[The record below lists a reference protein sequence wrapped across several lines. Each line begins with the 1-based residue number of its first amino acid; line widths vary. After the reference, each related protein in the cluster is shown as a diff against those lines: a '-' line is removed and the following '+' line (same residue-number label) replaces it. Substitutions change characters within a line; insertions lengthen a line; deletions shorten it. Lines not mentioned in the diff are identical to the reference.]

1 MLKLFCNA
9 VTENSFKCFL
19 LITLMNKPSTN
30 KESRLIPVGMV
41 FPFILVTSLFALWG
55 FANDITNP
63 LVAAFKD
70 VFVINNA
77 QSSWVQM
84 AFYGGYGTMAIPAAL
99 FIRRYSYKSG
109 IILGLTLY
117 AIGALICVPAASM
130 ASFNLFLAAL
140 YILTF
145 GLAFLETTAN
155 PYILSMGSP
164 ETATRRLN
172 LAQAFNPMG
181 SLTGMT
187 VASIFILSNLQ
198 VEEFR
203 TDFSGYQND
212 QGTQQVETVEYKV
225 LPFLQSKPKERVND
239 PIIAEY
245 VAANPD
251 NGLDTALADYKA
263 GELKTFMGKTH
274 RELQAHDLKMVSTP
288 YMIIGFIVIGVLLVF
303 IVSKLPHTASV
314 DDERE
319 NSSLREIL
327 GRLFNNPMYLGG
339 VVAQTFYVGAQIM
352 CWTFIIQYA
361 QDNLGMDK
369 ATAQNHN
376 IAAMVVF
383 LSSRFICTFFL
394 KYISPGAL
402 LLTLSSAAIC
412 ATLGAIYLPGMAGLY
427 SLMAI
432 SACMSL
438 MFPTIYGIAL
448 EGLGPDAKIASAGLI
463 LAIVGGAFMPRL
475 QGGIMDMDTFMGIDA
490 TRGSF
495 FLPCF
500 CFIMIAGYA
509 CYVRVY
515 HARRLA
521 GVNVESGGCRKH

>member
-1 MLKLFCNA
+1 
-9 VTENSFKCFL
+9 
-19 LITLMNKPSTN
+19 MNHTPDP
-30 KESRLIPVGMV
+30 KEPRLIPPGMV

-109 IILGLTLY
+109 IILGLALY

-155 PYILSMGSP
+155 PNILSMGSQ

-203 TDFSGYQND
+203 TDFFGYHSD
-212 QGTQQVETVEYKV
+212 QGTQQAELSDYQV
-225 LPFLQSKPKERVND
+225 LPFLQSKPRDRVND
-239 PIIAEY
+239 PVMAEY
-245 VAANPD
+245 VAAKPD
-251 NGLDTALADYKA
+251 AGLDQALADYKA
-263 GELKTFMGKTH
+263 GQLTTFMGKTH
-274 RELQAHDLKMVSTP
+274 RELQAHDLKIVSTP
-288 YMIIGFIVIGVLLVF
+288 YMIIGFIVIGVLLIFLVC
-303 IVSKLPHTASV
+303 KLPHTASV
-314 DDERE
+314 GDHRE
-319 NSSLREIL
+319 DSTLKEIL
-327 GRLFNNPMYLGG
+327 GRLFTNPVYLGG

-361 QDNLGMDK
+361 QDTLGMDK

-376 IAAMVVF
+376 ILAMVVF

-394 KYISPGAL
+394 KYTTPGAL
-402 LLTLSSAAIC
+402 LLVLSIAAIT

-427 SLMAI
+427 SLMGI

-475 QGGIMDMDTFMGIDA
+475 QGGIMDLDTFMGVNA

-495 FLPCF
+495 YLPCL
-500 CFIMIAGYA
+500 CFIVIAGYA
-509 CYVRVY
+509 CFVRMH
-515 HARRLA
+515 HARRAA
-521 GVNVESGGCRKH
+521 GQH

>member
-1 MLKLFCNA
+1 
-9 VTENSFKCFL
+9 
-19 LITLMNKPSTN
+19 MNTPTDK
-30 KESRLIPVGMV
+30 KDARLIGAGMV

-99 FIRRYSYKSG
+99 FIRKFSYKSG
-109 IILGLTLY
+109 IVLGLILY
-117 AIGALICVPAASM
+117 ATGALICVPAASM

-155 PYILSMGSP
+155 PYVLSMGP
-164 ETATRRLN
+164 EETATRRLN

-198 VEEFR
+198 VEDFR
-203 TDFSGYQND
+203 TDFAGYHSD
-212 QGTQQVETVEYKV
+212 QGTQQVETVEYNV
-225 LPFLQSKPKERVND
+225 LPIFQSTPKERVKD
-239 PIIAEY
+239 PVMAEY
-245 VAANPD
+245 VANNPEKS
-251 NGLDTALADYKA
+251 LDAALADYKD
-263 GELKTFMGKTH
+263 GELETFMGKTH
-274 RELQAHDLKMVSTP
+274 RELQDHDLKIVSTP
-288 YMIIGFIVIGVLLVF
+288 YMIIGFVVIGVLVVF
-303 IVSKLPHTASV
+303 LVSKLPHTASV
-314 DDERE
+314 GDHRE
-319 NSSLREIL
+319 DSSLGEIL
-327 GRLFNNPMYLGG
+327 GRLFKNPLYLGG

-361 QDNLGMDK
+361 QNELGMDK

-376 IAAMVVF
+376 IGAMVVF

-402 LLTLSSAAIC
+402 LLTLSSAAIG
-412 ATLGAIYLPGMAGLY
+412 ATLGAIYLEGMAGLY

-475 QGGIMDMDTFMGIDA
+475 QGGIMDMETFMGVDA

-495 FLPCF
+495 YLPCL
-500 CFIMIAGYA
+500 CFIVIAAYA
-509 CYVRVY
+509 CLTRLV
-515 HARRLA
+515 HARRRA
-521 GVNVESGGCRKH
+521 A

>member
-1 MLKLFCNA
+1 MASSDPENA
-9 VTENSFKCFL
+9 
-19 LITLMNKPSTN
+19 
-30 KESRLIPVGMV
+30 RLVPKGMV

-99 FIRRYSYKSG
+99 FIRRFSYKSG
-109 IILGLTLY
+109 IVLGLTLY

-155 PYILSMGSP
+155 PYILSMGP
-164 ETATRRLN
+164 QETATRRLN
-172 LAQAFNPMG
+172 LAQAFNPVG

-203 TDFSGYQND
+203 TDFAGYHSD
-212 QGTQQVETVEYKV
+212 QGTQQIETIEYKV
-225 LPFLQSKPKERVND
+225 LPIFQSTPKDRVND
-239 PIIAEY
+239 PVMARY

-251 NGLDTALADYKA
+251 VGLDAALADYKA
-263 GELKTFMGKTH
+263 GELASFMGKSH
-274 RELQAHDLKMVSTP
+274 RELQAHDLKIVSTP
-288 YMIIGFIVIGVLLVF
+288 YMIIGFVVIGVLMIFL
-303 IVSKLPHTASV
+303 VSKLPHTASV
-314 DDERE
+314 GDHRE
-319 NSSLREIL
+319 DSSLGEIL
-327 GRLFNNPMYLGG
+327 GRLFKNPLYLGG

-361 QDNLGMDK
+361 QETLGMDK

-376 IAAMVVF
+376 IGAMVVF

-402 LLTLSSAAIC
+402 LAVLSTAAIG
-412 ATLGAIYLPGMAGLY
+412 ATLGAIYLEGMAGLY
-427 SLMAI
+427 SLMGI

-475 QGGIMDMDTFMGIDA
+475 QGGIMDMETFLGVEA

-495 FLPCF
+495 FLPCL
-500 CFIMIAGYA
+500 CFIVIGSYA
-509 CYVRVY
+509 CFVIRM
-515 HARRLA
+515 HARRKTEA
-521 GVNVESGGCRKH
+521 S

>member
-1 MLKLFCNA
+1 MSKSA
-9 VTENSFKCFL
+9 S
-19 LITLMNKPSTN
+19 
-30 KESRLIPVGMV
+30 IPVV
-41 FPFILVTSLFALWG
+41 PKKFLFSFILVTTLFALWG

-99 FIRRYSYKSG
+99 FIRRFSYKSG
-109 IILGLTLY
+109 IILGLALY
-117 AIGALICVPAASM
+117 ALGALICVPAANM
-130 ASFNLFLAAL
+130 ASFNLFLVAL

-155 PYILSMGSP
+155 PYILSMGAP

-172 LAQAFNPMG
+172 LAQAFNPIG
-181 SLTGMT
+181 SLTGMAI
-187 VASIFILSNLQ
+187 ASLCILSNLQ

-203 TDFSGYQND
+203 ADYYGFHND
-212 QGTQQVETVEYKV
+212 NGNAIQAIDSSEHNV
-225 LPFLQSKPKERVND
+225 LKIFQAKQKERIQD
-239 PIIAEY
+239 PVLAEY
-245 VAANPD
+245 VATNPES
-251 NGLDTALADYKA
+251 GLGQALADYKA
-263 GELKTFMGKTH
+263 GELASFMGKSHT
-274 RELQAHDLKMVSTP
+274 ELQQHDLKIVSTP

-303 IVSKLPHTASV
+303 VFCKLPQNTNT
-314 DDERE
+314 DDPRE
-319 NSSLREIL
+319 DSSLREIFA
-327 GRLFNNPMYLGG
+327 RLAKNPLYLGG

-376 IAAMVVF
+376 IGAMIIF

-394 KYISPGAL
+394 KYISSGL
-402 LLTLSSAAIC
+402 LLGLLAGGAMA
-412 ATLGAIYLPGMAGLY
+412 ATLGAIYIEGMPGLY
-427 SLMAI
+427 CLMGV

-448 EGLGPDAKIASAGLI
+448 EGLGSDAKIASAGLI

-475 QGGIMDMDTFMGIDA
+475 QAGIMDMDTFMG
-490 TRGSF
+490 TSGSRGSF
-495 FLPCF
+495 YLPFICF
-500 CFIMIAGYA
+500 VVIAIYA
-509 CYVRVY
+509 LFTLRQKTI
-515 HARRLA
+515 A
-521 GVNVESGGCRKH
+521 KTI

>member
-1 MLKLFCNA
+1 MSKDTKPA
-9 VTENSFKCFL
+9 V
-19 LITLMNKPSTN
+19 
-30 KESRLIPVGMV
+30 IPAQ
-41 FPFILVTSLFALWG
+41 FILSFILVTTLFSLWG

-99 FIRRYSYKSG
+99 FIRRFSYKAG
-109 IILGLTLY
+109 IILGLALY
-117 AIGALICVPAASM
+117 AVGAMICVPAASM
-130 ASFNLFLAAL
+130 ASFNLFLIAL
-140 YILTF
+140 YVLTF

-155 PYILSMGSP
+155 PYILSMGP
-164 ETATRRLN
+164 AETATRRLN

-187 VASIFILSNLQ
+187 VASLFILSNLQ

-203 TDFSGYQND
+203 ADFNGHQSGSEHAEV
-212 QGTQQVETVEYKV
+212 TTPEYKV
-225 LPFLQSKPKERVND
+225 LPIFQAKERERVND
-239 PIIAEY
+239 PVLAEY

-251 NGLDTALADYKA
+251 VDLSGALADYKD
-263 GELKTFMGKTH
+263 GKLQTFMGKSH
-274 RELQAHDLKMVSTP
+274 AELQQHDLKIVSTP
-288 YMIIGFIVIGVLLVF
+288 YMIIGFVVLGVLVLFLVC
-303 IVSKLPHTASV
+303 KLPHTANA

-319 NSSLREIL
+319 NSTLGEIL
-327 GRLFNNPMYLGG
+327 GRLFKNPLYLGG
-339 VVAQTFYVGAQIM
+339 IVAQTFYVGAQIM

-361 QDNLGMDK
+361 QETLGMDK

-376 IAAMVVF
+376 IGAMVIF

-402 LLTLSSAAIC
+402 LAVLTVGAMTT
-412 ATLGAIYLPGMAGLY
+412 TLGAIYLDGMAGLY
-427 SLMAI
+427 SLMGI

-448 EGLGPDAKIASAGLI
+448 DGLGPDAKIASAGLI
-463 LAIVGGAFMPRL
+463 LAIVGGCFMPRL
-475 QGGIMDMDTFMGIDA
+475 QAGIMDMESFMG
-490 TRGSF
+490 TTGVRGSF
-495 FLPCF
+495 FLPFICF
-500 CFIMIAGYA
+500 VVIAVYA
-509 CYVRVY
+509 FFTMRM
-515 HARRLA
+515 HA
-521 GVNVESGGCRKH
+521 KHKMVQ

>member
-1 MLKLFCNA
+1 MPSKNTPP
-9 VTENSFKCFL
+9 VVPRKYL
-19 LITLMNKPSTN
+19 LS
-30 KESRLIPVGMV
+30 
-41 FPFILVTSLFALWG
+41 FILVTSLFALWG

-99 FIRRYSYKSG
+99 FIRRYSFKSG
-109 IILGLTLY
+109 ILLGLTLY
-117 AIGALICVPAASM
+117 ALGAMICVPAASM
-130 ASFNLFLAAL
+130 ASFDLFLVAL

-155 PYILSMGSP
+155 PYILSMGDP
-164 ETATRRLN
+164 KTATRRLN
-172 LAQAFNPMG
+172 LAQAFNPIG

-203 TDFSGYQND
+203 TDFNAIHDD
-212 QGTQQVETVEYKV
+212 QGTQEVAGVDHDV
-225 LPFLQSKPKERVND
+225 LPLFQSEESPRADD
-239 PIIAEY
+239 PVLRAY
-245 VAANPD
+245 VEANPEAS
-251 NGLDTALADYKA
+251 LDTALAAYKD
-263 GELKTFMGKTH
+263 GEIPTFMGKTH
-274 RELQAHDLKMVSTP
+274 REMQNHDLKIVSTP
-288 YMIIGFIVIGVLLVF
+288 YMVIGFVVLMVLVLF
-303 IVSKLPHTASV
+303 AVNKLPAASSS

-319 NSSLREIL
+319 NSSLRDIL
-327 GRLFNNPMYLGG
+327 KRLFTNPLYLGG
-339 VVAQTFYVGAQIM
+339 VIAQTFYVGAQIM

-361 QDNLGMDK
+361 QNTLGMDK

-383 LSSRFICTFFL
+383 LCSRFICTFFL

-402 LLTLSSAAIC
+402 LTILSAA
-412 ATLGAIYLPGMAGLY
+412 AMATTLGAIYLEGMPGLY

-448 EGLGPDAKIASAGLI
+448 DGLGPDAKIASAGLI
-463 LAIVGGAFMPRL
+463 LAIVGGAFMPRI
-475 QGGIMDMDTFMGIDA
+475 QAGIMDLDTFLG
-490 TRGSF
+490 T
-495 FLPCF
+495 
-500 CFIMIAGYA
+500 
-509 CYVRVY
+509 
-515 HARRLA
+515 
-521 GVNVESGGCRKH
+521 

>member
-1 MLKLFCNA
+1 
-9 VTENSFKCFL
+9 
-19 LITLMNKPSTN
+19 MNKVTA
-30 KESRLIPVGMV
+30 KKDARLVPKGMV

-99 FIRRYSYKSG
+99 FIRRFSYKSG
-109 IILGLTLY
+109 IVLGLSLY
-117 AIGALICVPAASM
+117 AAGALICVPAASM

-155 PYILSMGSP
+155 PYILSMGP
-164 ETATRRLN
+164 EETATRRLN
-172 LAQAFNPMG
+172 FAQAFNPMG

-203 TDFSGYQND
+203 TDFAGYHSD
-212 QGTQQVETVEYKV
+212 QDTQQVETIEYKV
-225 LPFLQSKPKERVND
+225 LPIFQSTPKDRVND
-239 PIIAEY
+239 PVMAKY
-245 VAANPD
+245 VAVNPD
-251 NGLDTALADYKA
+251 VGLDAALADYKA
-263 GELKTFMGKTH
+263 GELETFMGKTH
-274 RELQAHDLKMVSTP
+274 RQLQAHDLKMVSTP
-288 YMIIGFIVIGVLLVF
+288 YMVIGFIVVGVLMIFL
-303 IVSKLPHTASV
+303 VSKLPHTASV
-314 DDERE
+314 GDHRE
-319 NSSLREIL
+319 DSSLGEIL
-327 GRLFNNPMYLGG
+327 GRLFKNPLYLGG

-361 QDNLGMDK
+361 QDTLGMDK

-376 IAAMVVF
+376 IGAMVVF

-402 LLTLSSAAIC
+402 LSILSAAAIC
-412 ATLGAIYLPGMAGLY
+412 ATLGAIYLEGMTGLY

-475 QGGIMDMDTFMGIDA
+475 QGGIMDMETFMGIDA

-500 CFIMIAGYA
+500 CFIVIGAYA
-509 CYVRVY
+509 CFVRVI
-515 HARRLA
+515 HARRIA
-521 GVNVESGGCRKH
+521 TE

>member
-1 MLKLFCNA
+1 MSQNNNNPVIPRK
-9 VTENSFKCFL
+9 FL
-19 LITLMNKPSTN
+19 LS
-30 KESRLIPVGMV
+30 
-41 FPFILVTSLFALWG
+41 FILVTTLFSLWG

-99 FIRRYSYKSG
+99 FIRRFSYKAG
-109 IILGLTLY
+109 ILLGLALY

-130 ASFNLFLAAL
+130 ASFNLFLVAL

-155 PYILSMGSP
+155 PYILSMGPP

-172 LAQAFNPMG
+172 LAQAFNPIG

-187 VASIFILSNLQ
+187 VASLFILSNLQ

-203 TDFSGYQND
+203 TDFNAHQADHGN
-212 QGTQQVETVEYKV
+212 GQVEQTVHNV
-225 LPFLQSKPKERVND
+225 LPIFQSKTKERVDD
-239 PIIAEY
+239 PALAQY
-245 VAANPD
+245 VASHPEASL
-251 NGLDTALADYKA
+251 GEALADYKD
-263 GELKTFMGKTH
+263 GTLTTFMGKSH
-274 RELQAHDLKMVSTP
+274 AELQQHDLKIVSTP
-288 YMIIGFIVIGVLLVF
+288 YMIIGFIVLGVF
-303 IVSKLPHTASV
+303 IVFLLSKLPHTASA

-319 NSSLREIL
+319 HSGLGEIL
-327 GRLFNNPMYLGG
+327 ARLSRNPLYLGG
-339 VVAQTFYVGAQIM
+339 VIAQTFYVGAQIM

-361 QDNLGMDK
+361 QENLGMDK

-376 IAAMVVF
+376 IGAMVIF
-383 LSSRFICTFFL
+383 LCSRFICTFFL
-394 KYISPGAL
+394 RFVSPGAL
-402 LLTLSSAAIC
+402 LATLSIAAMA
-412 ATLGAIYLPGMAGLY
+412 ATLGAIHLEGMTGLY
-427 SLMAI
+427 CLMGI

-448 EGLGPDAKIASAGLI
+448 DGLGPDAKIASAGLI

-475 QGGIMDMDTFMGIDA
+475 QGGIMDMETFLG
-490 TRGSF
+490 TTGVRGSF
-495 FLPCF
+495 YLPFLCF
-500 CFIMIAGYA
+500 VVIAAYA
-509 CYVRVY
+509 FFTVRQ
-515 HARRLA
+515 HARH
-521 GVNVESGGCRKH
+521 KMIQ